1 MCICGGKE
9 SLNMERIHEKGKSQ
23 VRTWE
28 YIEREIE
35 YRKLWSI
42 KSGGMRVNKEKHV
55 EIES

>member
-1 MCICGGKE
+1 
-9 SLNMERIHEKGKSQ
+9 MERIHEKGKSQ